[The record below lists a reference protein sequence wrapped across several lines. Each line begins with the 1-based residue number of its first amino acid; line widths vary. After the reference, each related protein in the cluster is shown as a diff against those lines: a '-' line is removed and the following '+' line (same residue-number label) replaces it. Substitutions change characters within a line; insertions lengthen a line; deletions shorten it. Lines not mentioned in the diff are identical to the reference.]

1 MSRRPHGP
9 RSAIGVATLL
19 TAALALAGCSAGTV
33 TQTGTVVSQAAGA
46 QGQVGQVLLRDMSI
60 DSGPTET
67 VPSGAE
73 VPLRGTIINEGAT
86 ADRLVSVSS
95 PYAVGVRQ
103 EGAAVIPGS
112 NAVRIVGAEPVPVGP
127 SDPANRSVAGSMRL
141 VLTGVT
147 QQLRAG
153 PTYAVTFTFER
164 AGSVTV
170 PMIVVG
176 SGPSEG

>member
-9 RSAIGVATLL
+9 RPALVVATLL

-33 TQTGTVVSQAAGA
+33 TQTDTVVSQAAGSR
-46 QGQVGQVLLRDMSI
+46 GQVGPMILLDMSI

-67 VPSGAE
+67 VPSGVE
-73 VPLRGTIINEGAT
+73 VPLRGTIVNEGAT
-86 ADRLVSVSS
+86 ADRLVSVST

-103 EGAAVIPGS
+103 EGVTTIPAE
-112 NAVRIVGAEPVPVGP
+112 NAVRIVGAEPLPAGPV
-127 SDPANRSVAGSMRL
+127 DPANRGLAASMRL

-164 AGSVTV
+164 AGSVTI

>member
-9 RSAIGVATLL
+9 RPALVVATLL

-33 TQTGTVVSQAAGA
+33 TQTDTIVSQAAGT
-46 QGQVGQVLLRDMSI
+46 QGSVGPMVLQDVSI
-60 DSGPTET
+60 DSGPAET
-67 VPSGAE
+67 VPSGVE
-73 VPLRGTIINEGAT
+73 VPLRGTIINEGAEP
-86 ADRLVSVSS
+86 DRLVAVSS
-95 PYAVGVRQ
+95 PYAVGSRI
-103 EGAAVIPGS
+103 EGGTVVPGE
-112 NAVRIVGAEPVPVGP
+112 NALRIVGA
-127 SDPANRSVAGSMRL
+127 DPAPLSPPNIDLRLPGSARV

-164 AGSVTV
+164 AGSVTLPV
-170 PMIVVG
+170 IVVG